1 MKEKINEELLELI
14 SSSVKNVMV
23 SDYEERKNN
32 FPYTKCANYFFE
44 KLQKEF
50 NICFDE
56 ELISEKLFDK
66 IVSEFV
72 NEFTK

>member
-1 MKEKINEELLELI
+1 MKEKINDGLLELI
-14 SSSVKNVMV
+14 SSSVKDVMV

-32 FPYTKCANYFFE
+32 FPYTKCTNYFFE
-44 KLQKEF
+44 KLQEEF
-50 NICFDE
+50 NISFDE
-56 ELISEKLFDK
+56 ELISEKLFNK